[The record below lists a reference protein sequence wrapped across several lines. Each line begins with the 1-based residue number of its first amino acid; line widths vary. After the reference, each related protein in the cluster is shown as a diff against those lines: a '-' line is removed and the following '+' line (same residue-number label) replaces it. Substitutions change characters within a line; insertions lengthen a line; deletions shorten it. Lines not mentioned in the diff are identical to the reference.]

1 MCIRDRSGV
10 TGMSAAEPGKSSG
23 PFVRGVTIEK
33 SLAWGTEA
41 WWLGQRSTEQMTHR
55 WTCYVRSAAPGDEEG
70 PPGPE
75 DQLGTFVKKVVFRLH
90 SSFTNPTRVVQKPP
104 FQVTATGWGEFE
116 IAIRVYFMD
125 PTEDCIDLFQ
135 TLKLFP
141 KSEDELL
148 TPKKP
153 VLSEQRDE
161 IVFNDPTLTFYRCL
175 LKGAMTVSHREK
187 FNTTEEE
194 EMRAIKKAHIDV
206 KEQIQILEEKLK

>member
-1 MCIRDRSGV
+1 
-10 TGMSAAEPGKSSG
+10 
-23 PFVRGVTIEK
+23 
-33 SLAWGTEA
+33 
-41 WWLGQRSTEQMTHR
+41 
-55 WTCYVRSAAPGDEEG
+55 
-70 PPGPE
+70 
-75 DQLGTFVKKVVFRLH
+75 
-90 SSFTNPTRVVQKPP
+90 
-104 FQVTATGWGEFE
+104 
-116 IAIRVYFMD
+116 MD

-175 LKGAMTVSHREK
+175 LKGPMTISHREE

-206 KEQIQILEEKLK
+206 KEQIQILEERLK

>member
-1 MCIRDRSGV
+1 
-10 TGMSAAEPGKSSG
+10 MSVEKKTQSSG

-125 PTEDCIDLFQ
+125 PAEDCIDLYQ

-141 KSEDELL
+141 SHEDELL

-153 VLSEQRDE
+153 VLSEQRDD

-175 LKGAMTVSHREK
+175 LKGPMTKSHRRD
-187 FNTTEEE
+187 FNTTEEDE
-194 EMRAIKKAHIDV
+194 LRMIKKAHIGV
-206 KEQIQILEEKLK
+206 KEEIDILEEKLKS